1 MTTTAHYQAMIRDGV
16 LDLSDTDVSDLSPL
30 ARLTGLRTLGL
41 YGTKVSDLSPLAG
54 LTGLQSLYLSGT
66 KVSGASV
73 AELRRSL
80 PHLKMHRW

>member
-16 LDLSDTDVSDLSPL
+16 LDLSGTDISDLAPL
-30 ARLTGLRTLGL
+30 AGLTGLHVL
-41 YGTKVSDLSPLAG
+41 YLSGTKVSDLAPLAG
-54 LTGLQSLYLSGT
+54 LTGLQSLHLSRT

-80 PHLKMHRW
+80 PNLTDYR